1 MNLVFL
7 EEDIIKRGYHTESNL
22 PLNLL
27 FSYPNADS
35 NDLSSLAFQMMFPD
49 EDHKIQT
56 QKFFT
61 LIFTNE
67 QGNRS
72 FLYCLKFPE
81 KYVFNADE
89 NKKEN
94 DNKSN
99 NNNKN
104 IKKRQ
109 HIEVPLVRYI
119 KSQK

>member
-1 MNLVFL
+1 MNEFGILGFL
-7 EEDIIKRGYHTESNL
+7 EEDIKKRWYDTESNL

-27 FSYPNADS
+27 FSYRNADS
-35 NDLSSLAFQMMFPD
+35 NDLGSLAFQMMFPD

-61 LIFTNE
+61 LILTNG

-81 KYVFNADE
+81 KYFFNADE

-94 DNKSN
+94 DNKSD
-99 NNNKN
+99 NNNKILRKDN
-104 IKKRQ
+104 I
-109 HIEVPLVRYI
+109 
-119 KSQK
+119 